1 MTQETINE
9 NNKEAFFKRHF
20 IAVIE
25 DLKENGFN
33 DGEAMAMIGSLA
45 LTVSE
50 GLGHKKWSEAKAA
63 CTREQYDA
71 LLLTFQQQGEKAHA
85 EGLSKQAY
93 AIQTLSTALVAATQR
108 KDPHIAQGEPLLD
121 DIIDEAITF
130 YETFKDTTVN

>member
-25 DLKENGFN
+25 DLRENGFN

-45 LTVSE
+45 QTVSE
-50 GLGHKKWSEAKAA
+50 GLGHKSWSQAKAS
-63 CTREQYDA
+63 CTRAQYDA
-71 LLLTFQQQGEKAHA
+71 LLQSFQKQGEKAHT

-93 AIQTLSTALVAATQR
+93 AIQALSTALVAATQR

-121 DIIDEAITF
+121 EIIDEAITF
-130 YETFKDTTVN
+130 YETFKDKSVN